1 MLDQENQNGHVNQS
15 KGKHCEGGISE
26 VCNGENNSI
35 PKKAMRIETR
45 ITVDAMNSIFE
56 NVTKLCLSMRIVE
69 NRYHTKDC
77 DNDYDA
83 IFT

>member
-1 MLDQENQNGHVNQS
+1 
-15 KGKHCEGGISE
+15 
-26 VCNGENNSI
+26 
-35 PKKAMRIETR
+35 
-45 ITVDAMNSIFE
+45 MNSIFE